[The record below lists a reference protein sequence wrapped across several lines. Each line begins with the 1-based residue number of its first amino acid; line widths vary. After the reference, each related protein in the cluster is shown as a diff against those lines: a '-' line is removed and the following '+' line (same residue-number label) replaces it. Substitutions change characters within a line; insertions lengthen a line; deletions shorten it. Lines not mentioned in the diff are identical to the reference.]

1 LLIGP
6 ADICVLWR
14 IIRQR
19 PEAGFVLSPFDLAG
33 SFPGCSD
40 AASAGSHRIANK
52 VTLSGTIASG
62 IGWQGRPESHP
73 HGDPMK

>member
-1 LLIGP
+1 VFCGALLNNG
-6 ADICVLWR
+6 L
-14 IIRQR
+14 R
-19 PEAGFVLSPFDLAG
+19 PDLFSSRFDLAG

-40 AASAGSHRIANK
+40 ATSAGSHPIANK